1 MNGFLIDTNALVE
14 RIKGNEID
22 LLRTINENL
31 DNYNFYIPSNVFEEI
46 HFILIKEF
54 SGLSYWKL
62 KKKKEIV
69 KEIFSKKVS
78 LFWRYFL
85 SNFKILPIDEE
96 ILKLGEK
103 YIEIY
108 GLLPNDALV
117 LATCKNHS
125 IKYLISIDREDFTI
139 PCEKERIVLIDS
151 AEKLK
156 EVLNK

>member
-1 MNGFLIDTNALVE
+1 MLVE
-14 RIKGNEID
+14 
-22 LLRTINENL
+22 
-31 DNYNFYIPSNVFEEI
+31 
-46 HFILIKEF
+46 
-54 SGLSYWKL
+54 L
-62 KKKKEIV
+62 KKKKKIV

-125 IKYLISIDREDFTI
+125 IKYLISIDTDFPE
-139 PCEKERIVLIDS
+139 PCKKEGIVLINS

-156 EVLNK
+156 EILEIEDL